1 MKVTLI
7 SIYPDLW
14 SFGLRTVSSILKKE
28 GNEVD
33 LVFMPREFVERF
45 PKQAVEDLVQLSIN
59 SDWAGI
65 SLMSNF
71 WDNAIQLTEAIKKNC
86 KIPIMW
92 GGTHATVRPKECLK
106 HADMVFVGESE
117 EALMEFSRKFKNN
130 ENYYDIKG
138 MGFNKNGEI
147 IVNGLRELPGSKKA
161 EIQTLDDIPFQDF
174 DYMTHYILDEN
185 RIKKMNIELFRK
197 HWDHVYMTQPT
208 RGCPFACT
216 FCVNNTLLAMHPHQ
230 KPIRKRS
237 VDNIIL
243 ELKQIKE
250 KVPFIKKILFDDD
263 AFFLMTEE
271 EIEDFSKKYKD
282 QIALPLRIT
291 GATPSTLHPKKL
303 DLLVEGG
310 LREMRMGIQTAG
322 SETKKLYKR
331 PHTNDQVENAVKMV
345 HNQKNVKGKYD
356 IILDSPWD
364 TEDDTIETLM
374 FLSKLPAPYALT
386 LFSLVLFPG
395 TDLYNKAKKEGIIK
409 DDVNDIYRKHYHGV
423 KKTYLNSLFI
433 LLKDYV
439 GVNNN
444 IISPKLMSFL
454 TNKKL
459 KMFNRPLALL
469 LRLMFPLVKIK
480 YLNSRLGLLKTVKR
494 LITNPRLKRIFPANL
509 NILGSFLNKKKT
521 YDVVT
526 PATED

>member
-1 MKVTLI
+1 MKITLI

-14 SFGLRTVSSILKKE
+14 SFGLRTVSSILKRE
-28 GNEVD
+28 GNNVD
-33 LVFMPREFVERF
+33 LIFMPRDFVEKF
-45 PKQAVEDLVQLSIN
+45 PKEAVADLVELTKD

-86 KIPIMW
+86 NIPVIW
-92 GGTHATVRPKECLK
+92 GGTHATVRPKECLN
-106 HADMVFVGESE
+106 HADMVCVGESE
-117 EALMEFSRKFKNN
+117 EALMEFSRKFKNK
-130 ENYYDIKG
+130 ENIYDIKG

-147 IVNGLRELPGSKKA
+147 IVNELRELPGSKKA
-161 EIQTLDDIPFQDF
+161 EIKTLDDVPFQDF
-174 DYMTHYILDEN
+174 DYETHYVLDEN
-185 RIKKMNIELFRK
+185 RIKKMNLELFKK
-197 HWDHVYMTQPT
+197 HWDYVYMTQPT

-250 KVPFIKKILFDDD
+250 KIPFIKKILFDDD
-263 AFFLMTEE
+263 AFFLMTVD
-271 EIEDFSKKYKD
+271 EIEDFSKKYKE
-282 QIALPLRIT
+282 QIHIPLRIT
-291 GATPSTLHPKKL
+291 GATPSTLHKQKL
-303 DLLVEGG
+303 SLLADAG

-322 SETKKLYKR
+322 SKTKQLYKR
-331 PHTNDQVENAVKMV
+331 PHTNDQVEKAVRMV
-345 HNQKNVKGKYD
+345 YDQKNVEGKYD

-364 TEDDTIETLM
+364 TEDDTTETLM
-374 FLSKLPAPYALT
+374 FLSKLPAPYMLT

-423 KKTYLNSLFI
+423 RKTYLNSLFI
-433 LLKDYV
+433 LIKDYV
-439 GVNNN
+439 AIHSN
-444 IISPKLMSFL
+444 IISPTIMSFL

-459 KMFNRPLALL
+459 KFINRPLALF
-469 LRLMFPLVKIK
+469 LRIIFPLIKIN
-480 YLNSRLGLLKTVKR
+480 YLRNQLGLLRMIKR
-494 LITNPRLKRIFPANL
+494 LITNPRLARLFPKNL
-509 NILGSFLNKKKT
+509 NIFQSFTNKKQT
-521 YDVVT
+521 YDTST
-526 PATED
+526 PATDD

>member
-1 MKVTLI
+1 MKITLI

-28 GNEVD
+28 GNDVD
-33 LVFMPREFVERF
+33 LIFMPREFVERF
-45 PKQAVEDLVQLSIN
+45 PKEAVKDLVELTKDSH
-59 SDWAGI
+59 WAGI

-71 WDNAIQLTEAIKKNC
+71 WDNAIQLTEAIKENC
-86 KIPIMW
+86 KIPVMW
-92 GGTHATVRPKECLK
+92 GGTHATVRPNECLK
-106 HADMVFVGESE
+106 HADMVCVGESE
-117 EALMEFSRKFKNN
+117 EALMEFSRKFKNK
-130 ENYYDIKG
+130 ENFYDIKG

-174 DYMTHYILDEN
+174 DYETHYVLDEN
-185 RIKKMNIELFRK
+185 RIKKMDTNLFRK

-243 ELKQIKE
+243 ELKLVTA

-263 AFFLMTEE
+263 AFFLMTID
-271 EIEDFSKKYKD
+271 EIEDFSKKYKE
-282 QIALPLRIT
+282 QIGLPLRIT
-291 GATPSTLHPKKL
+291 GATPSTLHKTKL
-303 DLLVEGG
+303 SLLADAG

-322 SETKKLYKR
+322 SDTKQLYKR
-331 PHTNDQVENAVKMV
+331 PHTNDQVEKAVRMV
-345 HNQKNVKGKYD
+345 YDQKNVEAKYD

-364 TEDDTIETLM
+364 TEPDTIETLM
-374 FLSKLPAPYALT
+374 FLSKLPAPYMLT

-423 KKTYLNSLFI
+423 KKTYLNSLFMLI
-433 LLKDYV
+433 KDYV
-439 GVNNN
+439 AVDSHLINTTV
-444 IISPKLMSFL
+444 MSFL
-454 TNKKL
+454 VNKKI
-459 KMFNRPLALL
+459 KFINRPAALL
-469 LRLMFPLVKIK
+469 LRLIFPLFKIK
-480 YLNSRLGLLKTVKR
+480 YLISKLGLIKTIKR
-494 LITNPRLKRIFPANL
+494 LITNPRLLSIFPKNL
-509 NILGSFLNKKKT
+509 NIFKSIFNKKQT